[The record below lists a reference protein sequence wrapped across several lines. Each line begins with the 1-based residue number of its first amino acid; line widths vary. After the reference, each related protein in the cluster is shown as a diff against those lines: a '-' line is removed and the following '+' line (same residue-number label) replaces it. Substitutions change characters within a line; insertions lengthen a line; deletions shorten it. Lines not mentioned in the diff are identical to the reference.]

1 MPVRTARAS
10 WEGSLSRG
18 RGSVAVESGRLDA
31 PYSFGSRFE
40 SEAGTNP
47 EELLG
52 AASAGCFTM
61 ALSLALSEM
70 GHPPTRIDTSAR
82 VAIEKEGDG
91 FAISRIELDTEAM
104 VPGIDAETFRRVA
117 EKARAGCPVS
127 KALAAVEIRLEA
139 HLLP

>member
-10 WEGSLSRG
+10 WDGSLARG
-18 RGSVAVESGRLDA
+18 HGTLAVESGRLDA

-40 SEAGTNP
+40 SEEGTNP

-82 VAIEKEGDG
+82 VAIEKTDDG
-91 FAISRIELDTEAM
+91 FRIPRIDLDTEAT
-104 VPGIDAETFRRVA
+104 VPGIDAETFRREA
-117 EKARAGCPVS
+117 EKAKAGCPIS
-127 KALAAVEIRLEA
+127 KALAATEIHLEA
-139 HLLP
+139 RLKE

>member
-91 FAISRIELDTEAM
+91 FAISRIELDTEAV